1 MCYRCNVTENVCV
14 IAVMGERTY
23 VLQVQCDGERMCYS
37 CDGTEN
43 TYSMAVTSQ
52 RIRVIAGT

>member
-1 MCYRCNVTENVCV
+1 MCYSCDGTENVCV
-14 IAVMGERTY
+14 IAVMGQRTY

-43 TYSMAVTSQ
+43 VC
-52 RIRVIAGT
+52 VIAVMGQRTYVL